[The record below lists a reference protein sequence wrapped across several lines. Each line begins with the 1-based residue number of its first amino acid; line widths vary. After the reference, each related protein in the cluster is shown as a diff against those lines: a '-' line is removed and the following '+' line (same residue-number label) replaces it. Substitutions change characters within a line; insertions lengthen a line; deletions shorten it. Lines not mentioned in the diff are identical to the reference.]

1 MIRSVPPVVMLFFA
15 LNSRRGFTLVEAL
28 VALGVFAFAVMGFML
43 AFESALQAARE
54 VRREAILRQILE
66 DRMAWLEHAPLA
78 RMENRIEGPL
88 PGMIIQEEI
97 APETMLDEQRT
108 ILEGFWRVR
117 VLVEW
122 PGPEGP
128 ETLEAG
134 FLRYGP

>member
-1 MIRSVPPVVMLFFA
+1 MIPLLVMSYFPQ
-15 LNSRRGFTLVEAL
+15 NSRRGFTLVEAL

-54 VRREAILRQILE
+54 VRREALIRQILE
-66 DRMAWLEHAPLA
+66 DRIAWLEHAPLTPT
-78 RMENRIEGPL
+78 ENRIEGPL
-88 PGMIIQEEI
+88 PGMIIREVISPEE
-97 APETMLDEQRT
+97 MLDEERT
-108 ILEGFWRVR
+108 ILIGFWRMR

-122 PGPEGP
+122 PGSTGT